1 MLLVQPKI
9 CQICYVLDRDDRCVW
24 CLICFQQTSQL
35 EAKVCVKESV
45 IETVIEC
52 RAKGSM
58 LMLMWKKDSCM
69 QQQQLVFMINHAAF

>member
-1 MLLVQPKI
+1 MFPTEQPI
-9 CQICYVLDRDDRCVW
+9 G
-24 CLICFQQTSQL
+24 S
-35 EAKVCVKESV
+35 KVCVKESV